1 MARLLFLTSNLLLP
15 STVYKHQIRFISESE
30 RERALDILA
39 EKETEKD
46 REKQRQKETEKEG
59 GGERDT
65 DTDDLSIYAI
75 APHEGMRVDDQPPHS
90 TYYNC
95 AYEQE
100 NQQTNDDVLDS
111 VLTMT
116 V

>member
-1 MARLLFLTSNLLLP
+1 MCVREC
-15 STVYKHQIRFISESE
+15 VRE
-30 RERALDILA
+30 RER
-39 EKETEKD
+39 ESVCVCE
-46 REKQRQKETEKEG
+46 R
-59 GGERDT
+59 ERDT
-65 DTDDLSIYAI
+65 DTDDLLIYAI
-75 APHEGMRVDDQPPHS
+75 APHEGVRVDDLPPHS

-100 NQQTNDDVLDS
+100 NQQTNDNVLDS